1 VLELSYERITPRR
14 RKKVGENWMPDHL
27 LSIYEQTLKHR
38 SSVCTLLG
46 LCLLV
51 LSGGAWLWIRSF
63 TSDQALTPLTVPFES
78 STSSQFY
85 LASSNRYFID
95 MTFQALGPLA
105 GAEEDFLTPKAK
117 SIPCDFKVVLTQG
130 GTTLKDEIIT
140 SLKPAF
146 RPSNGRVGYQ
156 LFYFDTNKSGPY
168 KLSIESL
175 SSFEAYSVTN
185 PTLEVHLNPADWEG
199 RMILRD
205 VSKFVFPPAMILG
218 VVLMIVGPFLK
229 RPRRK
234 GIVSA
239 DA

>member
-1 VLELSYERITPRR
+1 M
-14 RKKVGENWMPDHL
+14 KVGENWMPDHF

-38 SSVCTLLG
+38 SSVCTLFG

-51 LSGGAWLWIRSF
+51 LSSCAWYWIRSF
-63 TSDQALTPLTVPFES
+63 TNDQALKPLAVPFES

-85 LASSNRYFID
+85 LASSNRYFFD
-95 MTFQALGPLA
+95 MTFETVGPLA
-105 GAEEDFLTPKAK
+105 AAAEDFLTPKAK
-117 SIPCDFKVVLTQG
+117 SVPCDFKVVLTQG

-156 LFYFDTNKSGPY
+156 LFYFDINTSGPY

-175 SSFEAYSVTN
+175 SSFQAYSVAD
-185 PTLEVHLNPADWEG
+185 PILEVHLNPADWEG

-205 VSKFVFPPAMILG
+205 VSKFVFPPALILG
-218 VVLMIVGPFLK
+218 VVLIVVGPFLK

-234 GIVSA
+234 SIEAITGKI
-239 DA
+239 